1 MVSLLMRLLPS
12 HIRELIQSVRQL
24 DLDAEDIGNVLELSR
39 RVFGQLN
46 TAEELKSVLKY
57 GLEIIH
63 DGKVT
68 VAEWSSLGGA
78 KHLGGL
84 RGPR

>member
-1 MVSLLMRLLPS
+1 MVSLLMKLLPS

-46 TAEELKSVLKY
+46 TAEELKSVLK
-57 GLEIIH
+57 
-63 DGKVT
+63 
-68 VAEWSSLGGA
+68 
-78 KHLGGL
+78 
-84 RGPR
+84 